1 MSQNDKHG
9 SRMRRLR
16 TLQQENNALQQKVAQ
31 YDQREQRN
39 RHFYENAPVG
49 MYEIDFVSG
58 RCVSVNRFMLQ
69 YTGYTREEF
78 LAMDPIKL
86 LTEASRG
93 HFCERYKKIR
103 RGEEV
108 PTSVEYQIK
117 IKDGRTL
124 WVLYEIQH
132 IRKQGR
138 IQGASVVLYN
148 IDEHKRALMALA
160 ESEQRFRRLVETMNE
175 GLIILD
181 SEGRLTYVNQHL
193 EEISGFNAEELVGR
207 KIQEF
212 LSPEASRYV
221 YRRITGQEKMLGG
234 RLKLPGSE
242 KAANRNTALYRP
254 RFFPAQ
260 KVTRGAASPLLPI
273 SLPKKGGK

>member
-1 MSQNDKHG
+1 MPQTDNQTSLIH
-9 SRMRRLR
+9 RLR
-16 TLQQENNALQQKVAQ
+16 ILEKENNALRQKVAQ
-31 YDQREQRN
+31 YDKEEQRN

-58 RCVSVNRFMLQ
+58 RCVSVNRYMLQ

-86 LTEASRG
+86 LTKASRG
-93 HFCERYKKIR
+93 HFCERYAKIQ

-124 WVLYEIQH
+124 WVLYEIQY

-175 GLIILD
+175 GLVILD
-181 SEGRLTYVNQHL
+181 SEGRLTYVNKHL
-193 EEISGFNAEELVGR
+193 EEACR
-207 KIQEF
+207 
-212 LSPEASRYV
+212 
-221 YRRITGQEKMLGG
+221 GG
-234 RLKLPGSE
+234 AGICCQ
-242 KAANRNTALYRP
+242 
-254 RFFPAQ
+254 Q
-260 KVTRGAASPLLPI
+260 K
-273 SLPKKGGK
+273 